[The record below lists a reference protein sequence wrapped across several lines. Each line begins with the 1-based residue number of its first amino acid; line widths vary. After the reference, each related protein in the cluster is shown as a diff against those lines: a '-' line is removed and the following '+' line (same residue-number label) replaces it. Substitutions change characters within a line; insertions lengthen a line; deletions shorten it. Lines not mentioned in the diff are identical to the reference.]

1 MRQHLDLHFESEQ
14 SSDDKV
20 LAIYPVVIRKRVL
33 RHLYLDPLHQC
44 YLFKRCKPKFMDAV
58 LASCRMDLFMPNV
71 QLVSVGDIV
80 GDLYIVIE
88 GEVEV
93 VAAGAGGS
101 ASHGSASNR
110 GRRGSGLGSD
120 DGVGA
125 FMSSMG
131 QRGRRTSLCMSDDG
145 AGLGGGGGGGMRS
158 RRSSFLAGAEA
169 NLESSR

>member
-33 RHLYLDPLHQC
+33 RHLYLDPLRQC

-58 LASCRMDLFMPNV
+58 LASCRTDLFMPNV

-93 VAAGAGGS
+93 VAAAGGGGS
-101 ASHGSASNR
+101 ASHGAASGR

-120 DGVGA
+120 DGAGA

-145 AGLGGGGGGGMRS
+145 AGPGGGGGGMRS
-158 RRSSFLAGAEA
+158 RRSSFLAGDA